1 MKKFYFTFG
10 TDDKFPY
17 GIDDYVLVQAC
28 SYTEAVKIFRKNY
41 PDVHEGIINCAFI
54 YAEDEWNA
62 DDMCTKYYSGKS
74 PVCVLSRA
82 SEVTD

>member
-41 PDVHEGIINCAFI
+41 PDVHEVLLYMQKMNGAQMICVQNII
-54 YAEDEWNA
+54 AENHLFV
-62 DDMCTKYYSGKS
+62 YYQEQA
-74 PVCVLSRA
+74 R
-82 SEVTD
+82 